1 VIVIDASALAKFIL
15 KEEGWERVADFLK
28 AGTIS
33 VDHVMK
39 ETVNAIW
46 KRLIQGEIS
55 FEDAKSMFEAMKE
68 ILSKAV
74 VIENEIIILMKL
86 LKYLLNVI

>member
-1 VIVIDASALAKFIL
+1 
-15 KEEGWERVADFLK
+15 
-28 AGTIS
+28 
-33 VDHVMK
+33 
-39 ETVNAIW
+39 
-46 KRLIQGEIS
+46 
-55 FEDAKSMFEAMKE
+55 MFEAMKE